1 MLLTLHAWWS
11 ACLHY
16 QVIQVI
22 LHYCL
27 CKVENTLLAT
37 HNCIECFVYTG
48 LLESVSDLTVTRV
61 NSSTVLISW
70 SPPFTLEGV
79 PILGYNVTVTNTTSV
94 ENETMS
100 VEEDTTMLYYSI
112 NTFWFTIT
120 IVSTIDRDNRILV
133 TVTDCSL
140 GMGTPSRVK
149 GGLQEIRTVEELTR
163 VTVRS
168 LTDSNRPV

>member
-1 MLLTLHAWWS
+1 M
-11 ACLHY
+11 
-16 QVIQVI
+16 I

-112 NTFWFTIT
+112 NHSDPDNNFTIT
-120 IVSTIDRDNRILV
+120 IVSINGGGVGQPAVSTFIFSSSKYYLV
-133 TVTDCSL
+133 C
-140 GMGTPSRVK
+140 
-149 GGLQEIRTVEELTR
+149 
-163 VTVRS
+163 
-168 LTDSNRPV
+168 